1 MTTRIRI
8 LIAEDNDFV
17 RQQVRRCLE
26 HSGRFDV
33 LAEACDGTEAVR
45 LIAQCQP
52 AVVLM
57 DISMPR
63 MNGLE
68 VTEYVTRQ
76 FPGVRVIIH
85 SSSTEPNTVR
95 QAFQMGASAYVVKG
109 NVPQLTLIIEEVAA
123 GKIYTDALDFT
134 DASAENPVHGQSCQ
148 PVNDNQE
155 PAQRPLNTGRKDE

>member
-52 AVVLM
+52 AVIRSTLVG
-57 DISMPR
+57 R
-63 MNGLE
+63 MSKPFIHQIECARCPARDRAQKGTEKIE
-68 VTEYVTRQ
+68 VCLPEHNHESV
-76 FPGVRVIIH
+76 
-85 SSSTEPNTVR
+85 
-95 QAFQMGASAYVVKG
+95 
-109 NVPQLTLIIEEVAA
+109 
-123 GKIYTDALDFT
+123 
-134 DASAENPVHGQSCQ
+134 
-148 PVNDNQE
+148 
-155 PAQRPLNTGRKDE
+155 